1 MLGSL
6 PEGDYPARP
15 RIRPNPA
22 MNKPTLSA
30 FPAALFLAGLG
41 LTMNYG
47 YALWKMPAYSET
59 DVEQSVELNLAM
71 DLRRLPPSS
80 ALAVSELDRRRATL
94 REEIR
99 TEIRRERREAM
110 QALAGGLGALVL
122 SVGQFVWLRHGASK
136 PRR

>member
-1 MLGSL
+1 
-6 PEGDYPARP
+6 
-15 RIRPNPA
+15 